1 MPVEVGLEVVF
12 NDEFDLIRGRRV
24 GLLAHPASIDSR
36 LVHAVDRLQ
45 EVPEVALT
53 ALFGPQHGVR
63 GETQANMIEWQ
74 GYRDPGTGL
83 PVHSLYG
90 STRKP
95 SDEMLEGIDLLLVD
109 LQDVG
114 SRYYTYIYTMAM
126 AMEACAE
133 QGKEVVVLDRPNP
146 IDGIDVQGPVLDP
159 AFASFVGL
167 YPIPVRHGMTIA
179 ELARLFN
186 EEFAIGCSL
195 SVVRMRNW
203 RREMYFDETGLP
215 WVLPSPNMPRLETAL
230 LYPGMCLLEGTNL
243 SEGRGTTMPFE
254 LTGAPWIRPDDLAKE
269 LNRLD
274 LPGVRFRPAWFQ
286 PTFDKWEGHRI
297 GGVQIHL
304 ADRRE
309 HSPFRTGLEIVRLC
323 LERGGRSFAWKQP
336 PYEYEH
342 RLLPFDILCGSDAI
356 RQALENG
363 SSLDALEQS
372 WTSDLETFEAIRR
385 RHLLY

>member
-95 SDEMLEGIDLLLVD
+95 SDEMLEEIDLLLVD

-114 SRYYTYIYTMAM
+114 SRYYTYIYTMAL

-146 IDGIDVQGPVLDP
+146 IDGIDVEGPVLDP
-159 AFASFVGL
+159 DFASFVGL

-179 ELARLFN
+179 ELAQLFN
-186 EEFAIGCSL
+186 VEFAIGCSL

-203 RREMYFDETGLP
+203 RREMYFDETELP
-215 WVLPSPNMPRLETAL
+215 WVLPSPNIPRLETAL
-230 LYPGMCLLEGTNL
+230 VYPGMCLLEGTNL

-254 LTGAPWIRPDDLAKE
+254 LSGAPWIRPDDLAKE

-286 PTFDKWEGHRI
+286 PTFDKWAGHRI

-304 ADRRE
+304 MDRRE
-309 HSPFRTGLEIVRLC
+309 HRPFRTGLEIVRIC
-323 LERGGRSFAWKQP
+323 FERGGRSFAWKQP

-342 RLLPFDILCGSDAI
+342 RLLPFDILCGSDAV

-363 SSLDALEQS
+363 SSLDVLEQS
-372 WTSDLETFEAIRR
+372 WTSDLETFEATRR